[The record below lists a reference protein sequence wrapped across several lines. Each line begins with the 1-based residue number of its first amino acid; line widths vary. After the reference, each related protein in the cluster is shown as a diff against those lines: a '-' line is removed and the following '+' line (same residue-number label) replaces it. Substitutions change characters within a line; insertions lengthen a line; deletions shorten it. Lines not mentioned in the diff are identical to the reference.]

1 MTSREYLSRAAEW
14 LTLGAAVAIVVSIA
28 VFHILIGLAL
38 AALLFSGDRM
48 RLPRIK
54 WAFALFMLGTL
65 LSMAFSP
72 EPAHA
77 LPQIRKFYLYIVV
90 PLAVFSCLRGA
101 KWMRWLFMGWA
112 AFGSLEALRGFIQ
125 FASKVRDAH
134 RAGQNFY
141 DFYVAARITGFTS
154 HWNTYAAEEMFAL
167 IMLGAFLFFAP
178 GAVRRVWLW
187 AAAIVLV
194 ALAILLS
201 DTRGVWIATFAAGLY
216 LVWFWKRKL
225 VLLVP
230 VIAILAFFL
239 SPHAIRQRFESI
251 VEPKQEDS
259 NTFRKIAWR
268 SAIRM
273 IEAHPLLGL
282 GPDGPKYHFME
293 YIPPDVP
300 RPLPSGFYEHVH
312 NVYLQYAAD
321 RGIPTAL
328 VFVWILIQIPIDLAR
343 GLRRLPPGRSNRR
356 WLLHGGIA
364 VVLAAAIEGVVE
376 VNLGD
381 SEVLTMFLIVMTC
394 GYLALE
400 KEVGFE
406 MPLEKQ
412 PLNAE

>member
-1 MTSREYLSRAAEW
+1 MTFRAFLSRAAVW
-14 LTLGAAVAIVVSIA
+14 LTFGAAVAIVVSIA
-28 VFHILIGLAL
+28 AFHILLGLAF

-54 WAFALFMLGTL
+54 WLFALFMLGTL
-65 LSMAFSP
+65 ISMAFSG
-72 EPAHA
+72 EAAHA
-77 LPQIRKFYLYIVV
+77 IPQIRKFYLYVVV
-90 PLAVFSCLRGA
+90 PLAVFSTLRDG
-101 KWMRWLFMGWA
+101 KLIRWLFLAWA
-112 AFGSLEALRGFIQ
+112 GFGTIEALRGFVQ
-125 FASKVRDAH
+125 FAAKLREAH
-134 RAGQNFY
+134 AAGTNFY
-141 DFYVAARITGFTS
+141 DYYVASRITGFTS

-167 IMLGAFLFFAP
+167 VMLSAFLFFAP
-178 GAVRRVWLW
+178 AATRRIWLW
-187 AAAIVLV
+187 IAAAALV

-201 DTRGVWIATFAAGLY
+201 DTRGVWIATFVAGLY
-216 LVWFWKRKL
+216 LVWFWNRRL
-225 VLLVP
+225 ILFVP
-230 VIAILAFFL
+230 VVAALAFFL

-251 VEPKQEDS
+251 VAPKQEDS

-268 SAIRM
+268 AGFRM

-312 NVYLQYAAD
+312 NVYIQYAAD

-328 VFVWILIQIPIDLAR
+328 VFVWILIQIPADFWR
-343 GLRRLPPGRSNRR
+343 GLRALPVGRSNRR

-364 VVLAAAIEGVVE
+364 VILAAMVEGLVE

-381 SEVLTMFLIVMTC
+381 SEVLTMFLIVVTC

-400 KEVGFE
+400 KDVDLDAVST
-406 MPLEKQ
+406 P
-412 PLNAE
+412 